1 MVDPDYYSAQIV
13 QIYTDAGLGVAVEG
27 YPPVN
32 DVAPAITGA
41 ATVGVTLSSDSGD
54 WSGDGSIVYAYQW
67 QSSET
72 GSGDWVDIEGE
83 NTDELELIADWV
95 GEYVRCVVTA
105 SSIFGSATSATEQ
118 AGPIAAE

>member
-1 MVDPDYYSAQIV
+1 MDVFSAS
-13 QIYTDAGLGVAVEG
+13 VA
-27 YPPVN
+27 
-32 DVAPAITGA
+32 GA

-54 WSGDGSIVYAYQW
+54 WSGDGSIGYAYQW

-72 GSGDWVDIEGE
+72 GSGDWVDIAGE

-95 GEYVRCVVTA
+95 DEYVRCVVTA
-105 SSIFGSATSATEQ
+105 SSVFGSAAAASAA